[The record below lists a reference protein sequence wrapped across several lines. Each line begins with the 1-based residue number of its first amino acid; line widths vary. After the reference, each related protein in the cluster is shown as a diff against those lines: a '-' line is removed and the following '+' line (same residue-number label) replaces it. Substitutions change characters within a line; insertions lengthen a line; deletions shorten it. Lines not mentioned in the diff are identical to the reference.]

1 MKRSD
6 AEAPALTDPVQI
18 LEPVEAE
25 ARGLVYGAMVFTV
38 KAGCSTE
45 PHAHASEETWLVREG
60 EGRAAI
66 GDRSIGLF
74 PGTRLSVP
82 PGTRHAITNT
92 CAGELVVLAF
102 WWRGTSRDA

>member
-6 AEAPALTDPVQI
+6 AETPAFTDVMRI
-18 LEPVEAE
+18 LAPVEAE
-25 ARGLVYGAMVFTV
+25 ARGLAYGAMVFTV
-38 KAGCSTE
+38 ESGGSTP

-66 GDRSIGLF
+66 GDRSVGLR

-82 PGTRHAITNT
+82 PGALHSITNT
-92 CAGELVVLAF
+92 SAAELVVMAF
-102 WWRGTSRDA
+102 WWRETSRDE